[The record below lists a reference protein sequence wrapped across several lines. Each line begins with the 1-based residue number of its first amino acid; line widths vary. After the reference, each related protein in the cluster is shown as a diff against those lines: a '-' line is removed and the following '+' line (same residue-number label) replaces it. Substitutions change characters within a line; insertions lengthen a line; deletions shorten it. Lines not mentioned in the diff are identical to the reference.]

1 MGKGKRKEGSRGYT
15 PSIANTINCIM
26 DYFSLAPVLQCAWIT
41 FLWAVSEMMAKT

>member
-1 MGKGKRKEGSRGYT
+1 MYT
-15 PSIANTINCIM
+15 PSVANTINCIM